1 MNNHLANISDFQR
14 ICQAINSLLNMNI
27 LQHLDKFI
35 SSRHLKRGEFA
46 NLISLSSSYV
56 SEILSGKR
64 DISLK
69 FKKGFQ
75 SAFGFSIE
83 ELPHRVHI
91 SPQGH
96 SAHDPNTGTD
106 DTIYCKIPLFN
117 IKASSGHETF
127 VNDEKIG
134 ADLIFRRDW
143 LDRELKSNPDNLFIL
158 SADSDSMEPTI
169 QHDALL
175 IVDKSIDRILTE
187 GIYILRRGDTILIKR
202 IRKLSENTIELIS
215 DNPAYGKETIM
226 LNNQPEVAILG
237 KVIYIWSGRKI

>member
-1 MNNHLANISDFQR
+1 MD
-14 ICQAINSLLNMNI
+14 I
-27 LQHLDKFI
+27 LEHLDKFI
-35 SSRHLKRGEFA
+35 ISRHLKRGEFA
-46 NLISLSSSYV
+46 KIISLSSSYV

-64 DISLK
+64 DISIK

-75 SAFGFSIE
+75 SAFGFPVE
-83 ELPHRVHI
+83 ELPHRVQI
-91 SPQGH
+91 SPQSH
-96 SAHDPNTGTD
+96 SAQDPVKGTD

-127 VNDEKIG
+127 VNNEKIG

-158 SADSDSMEPTI
+158 SAESDSMEPTI

-175 IVDKSIDRILTE
+175 IVDKSIDRIITE

-202 IRKLSENTIELIS
+202 IRKLSEDTIELIS
-215 DNPAYGKETIM
+215 DNPAYGKETIK
-226 LNNQPEVAILG
+226 LDKQPEITILG
-237 KVIYIWSGRKI
+237 KAVYMWSGRKI

>member
-1 MNNHLANISDFQR
+1 
-14 ICQAINSLLNMNI
+14 MNI

-35 SSRHLKRGEFA
+35 TSRHLKRGEFA

-69 FKKGFQ
+69 FRKGFQ
-75 SAFGFSIE
+75 SAFGFSLE

-91 SPQGH
+91 SPQDH

>member
-1 MNNHLANISDFQR
+1 
-14 ICQAINSLLNMNI
+14 MNI
-27 LQHLDKFI
+27 LQSLDKFI
-35 SSRHLKRGEFA
+35 SSKHLKQGEFA
-46 NLISLSSSYV
+46 KLISLSSSYV

-75 SAFGFSIE
+75 SAFGFSLE

-91 SPQGH
+91 SPQDH
-96 SAHDPNTGTD
+96 SAD
-106 DTIYCKIPLFN
+106 DTVYCKIPLFN
-117 IKASSGHETF
+117 IKAHSGHETF
-127 VNDEKIG
+127 VNNEKIG

-143 LDRELKSNPDNLFIL
+143 LDRELKSNPDSLFIL
-158 SADSDSMEPTI
+158 SAESDSMEPTI

-175 IVDKSIDRILTE
+175 IVDKGIDRILTE
-187 GIYILRRGDTILIKR
+187 GIYILRRGDTIIIKR

>member
-1 MNNHLANISDFQR
+1 MNT
-14 ICQAINSLLNMNI
+14 LL
-27 LQHLDKFI
+27 HLDKFI

-46 NLISLSSSYV
+46 KLISLSSSYV

-75 SAFGFSIE
+75 SAFGFPLE
-83 ELPHRVHI
+83 ELPHRVNI
-91 SPQGH
+91 SSQSH
-96 SAHDPNTGTD
+96 SAHDHSKETD
-106 DTIYCKIPLFN
+106 DTIYCKIPLLN

-143 LDRELKSNPDNLFIL
+143 LDRELKSNPNNLFIL
-158 SADSDSMEPTI
+158 SAESDSMEPTI

-175 IVDKSIDRILTE
+175 IVDKGIDRIITE

-202 IRKLSENTIELIS
+202 IRKLSEDTIELIS
-215 DNPAYGKETIM
+215 DNPAYGKETIK
-226 LNNQPEVAILG
+226 LNNQPEITILG
-237 KVIYIWSGRKI
+237 KAIYIWSGRKI

>member
-1 MNNHLANISDFQR
+1 
-14 ICQAINSLLNMNI
+14 MNI
-27 LQHLDKFI
+27 LEHLDKFI
-35 SSRHLKRGEFA
+35 ISRHLKRGEFA
-46 NLISLSSSYV
+46 KIISLSNSYV

-64 DISLK
+64 DISIK

-75 SAFGFSIE
+75 LAFGFPVE
-83 ELPHRVHI
+83 ELPYRVQI
-91 SPQGH
+91 SPESHSTQGP
-96 SAHDPNTGTD
+96 AKGTD

-127 VNDEKIG
+127 VNNEKIG

-143 LDRELKSNPDNLFIL
+143 LDRELKSKPDNLFIL
-158 SADSDSMEPTI
+158 SAESDSMEPTI

-175 IVDKSIDRILTE
+175 IVDKGIDRIITE

-202 IRKLSENTIELIS
+202 IRKLSEDTIELIS
-215 DNPAYGKETIM
+215 DNQAYGKETIK
-226 LNNQPEVAILG
+226 LSNLPEVSILG

>member
-1 MNNHLANISDFQR
+1 
-14 ICQAINSLLNMNI
+14 MNI
-27 LQHLDKFI
+27 LEHLDKFI
-35 SSRHLKRGEFA
+35 VSRHLKRGEFA
-46 NLISLSSSYV
+46 KIISLSNSYV

-64 DISLK
+64 DISIK

-75 SAFGFSIE
+75 SAFGFPLE

-91 SPQGH
+91 SPQ
-96 SAHDPNTGTD
+96 SLPSHDTNRGTD

-117 IKASSGHETF
+117 IKATSGHETF
-127 VNDEKIG
+127 VNDESIG
-134 ADLIFRRDW
+134 ADLVFRRDW
-143 LDRELKSNPDNLFIL
+143 LDRELKSKPDTLFIL
-158 SADSDSMEPTI
+158 SAESDSMEPTI

-187 GIYILRRGDTILIKR
+187 GIYILKRGDTILIKR
-202 IRKLSENTIELIS
+202 IRKLSEDTIELIS

-226 LNNQPEVAILG
+226 LNNQPEIAILG

>member
-1 MNNHLANISDFQR
+1 MD
-14 ICQAINSLLNMNI
+14 I
-27 LQHLDKFI
+27 LEHLDKFI
-35 SSRHLKRGEFA
+35 TSRHLKRGEFA
-46 NLISLSSSYV
+46 KIISLSNSYV

-64 DISLK
+64 DISIK

-75 SAFGFSIE
+75 SAFGFPLE
-83 ELPHRVHI
+83 ELPHRVQI
-91 SPQGH
+91 PSQNH
-96 SAHDPNTGTD
+96 SAHDPDKGTD
-106 DTIYCKIPLFN
+106 DAIYCKIPLFN

-158 SADSDSMEPTI
+158 SAESDSMEPTI

-175 IVDKSIDRILTE
+175 IVDKGIDRIITE

-202 IRKLSENTIELIS
+202 IRKLSEDTIELIS
-215 DNPAYGKETIM
+215 DNPAYGKEIIK
-226 LNNQPEVAILG
+226 LNKQPEITILG

>member
-1 MNNHLANISDFQR
+1 MNT
-14 ICQAINSLLNMNI
+14 LL
-27 LQHLDKFI
+27 HLDKFI
-35 SSRHLKRGEFA
+35 TSRHLKRGEFA
-46 NLISLSSSYV
+46 KLISLSSSYV

-75 SAFGFSIE
+75 AAFGFPLE

-91 SPQGH
+91 SPQIH
-96 SAHDPNTGTD
+96 LAHDHSKETD
-106 DTIYCKIPLFN
+106 DTIYCKIPLLN

-143 LDRELKSNPDNLFIL
+143 LDRELKSSPNNLFIL
-158 SADSDSMEPTI
+158 SAESDSMEPTI

-175 IVDKSIDRILTE
+175 IVDKGIDRIITE

-202 IRKLSENTIELIS
+202 IRKLSEDTIELIS
-215 DNPAYGKETIM
+215 DNPAYGNETIK
-226 LNNQPEVAILG
+226 LNNQPEVTILG
-237 KVIYIWSGRKI
+237 KAIYIWSGRKI

>member
-1 MNNHLANISDFQR
+1 
-14 ICQAINSLLNMNI
+14 MNI
-27 LQHLDKFI
+27 LEHIDKFI
-35 SSRHLKRGEFA
+35 ISRHLKRGEFA
-46 NLISLSSSYV
+46 KLISLSNSYV

-64 DISLK
+64 DISIK

-75 SAFGFSIE
+75 SAFGFPVE
-83 ELPHRVHI
+83 ELPHRVQI
-91 SPQGH
+91 SPQSH
-96 SAHDPNTGTD
+96 SAHDPNKETD

-158 SADSDSMEPTI
+158 SAESDSMEPTI
-169 QHDALL
+169 RHDALL
-175 IVDKSIDRILTE
+175 IVDKSIDKIITE

-202 IRKLSENTIELIS
+202 IRKLSEDTIELIS
-215 DNPAYGKETIM
+215 DNPAYGKETIK
-226 LNNQPEVAILG
+226 LNNQPEVSILG
-237 KVIYIWSGRKI
+237 KAIYIWSGRKI

>member
-1 MNNHLANISDFQR
+1 MNT
-14 ICQAINSLLNMNI
+14 

-35 SSRHLKRGEFA
+35 ASRHLKRGEFA
-46 NLISLSSSYV
+46 KLISLSNSYV

-64 DISLK
+64 NISLK

-75 SAFGFSIE
+75 SAFGFPVE

-91 SPQGH
+91 PSQNH
-96 SAHDPNTGTD
+96 STLDSDKETD

-117 IKASSGHETF
+117 IKAASGNETF
-127 VNDEKIG
+127 VNNEKIG

-158 SADSDSMEPTI
+158 SAESDSMEPTI

-175 IVDKSIDRILTE
+175 IVDKSIDRIITE
-187 GIYILRRGDTILIKR
+187 GIYILRRGDTILTKR
-202 IRKLSENTIELIS
+202 IRKLSEDTIELIS
-215 DNPAYGKETIM
+215 DNQAYGKETIKM
-226 LNNQPEVAILG
+226 DNQPGITILG
-237 KVIYIWSGRKI
+237 KAIYIWSGRKI

>member
-1 MNNHLANISDFQR
+1 MD
-14 ICQAINSLLNMNI
+14 I
-27 LQHLDKFI
+27 LKHLDNFI

-46 NLISLSSSYV
+46 NIISLSSSYV

-64 DISLK
+64 DISIK

-75 SAFGFSIE
+75 SAFGFPIE
-83 ELPHRVHI
+83 ELPYRVQI
-91 SPQGH
+91 SPENNSSQGPAKG
-96 SAHDPNTGTD
+96 SD

-127 VNDEKIG
+127 VNNEKIG

-143 LDRELKSNPDNLFIL
+143 LDRELKSNPNNLFIL
-158 SADSDSMEPTI
+158 SAESDSMEPTI

-175 IVDKSIDRILTE
+175 IVDKGIDRIITE

-202 IRKLSENTIELIS
+202 IRKLSENMIELIS
-215 DNPAYGKETIM
+215 DNPAYGKETIE
-226 LNNQPEVAILG
+226 LNKQPEFTILG
-237 KVIYIWSGRKI
+237 KAIYIWSGRKI

>member
-1 MNNHLANISDFQR
+1 MDTLH
-14 ICQAINSLLNMNI
+14 
-27 LQHLDKFI
+27 HLDKFI
-35 SSRHLKRGEFA
+35 ISKHLKRGEFA
-46 NLISLSSSYV
+46 KLISLSSSYV

-75 SAFGFSIE
+75 SAFGFPLE

-91 SPQGH
+91 SSQSH
-96 SAHDPNTGTD
+96 SAHDNSKETD

-143 LDRELKSNPDNLFIL
+143 LDRELKSNPNNLFIL
-158 SADSDSMEPTI
+158 SAESDSMEPTI

-175 IVDKSIDRILTE
+175 IIDKGIDRIITE

-202 IRKLSENTIELIS
+202 IRKLSEDTIELIS
-215 DNPAYGKETIM
+215 DNPAYGKETIK
-226 LNNQPEVAILG
+226 LDKQPEVTILG
-237 KVIYIWSGRKI
+237 KAIYIWSGRKI

>member
-1 MNNHLANISDFQR
+1 
-14 ICQAINSLLNMNI
+14 MNI
-27 LQHLDKFI
+27 LRHLDKFI
-35 SSRHLKRGEFA
+35 VSRHLKRREFA
-46 NLISLSSSYV
+46 KLISLSNSYV

-75 SAFGFSIE
+75 LAFGFPLE
-83 ELPHRVHI
+83 ELPHRVQI
-91 SPQGH
+91 SPQSH
-96 SAHDPNTGTD
+96 SAQDSAKGTD

-143 LDRELKSNPDNLFIL
+143 LDRELNSNPDNLFIL
-158 SADSDSMEPTI
+158 SAESDSMEPTI

-175 IVDKSIDRILTE
+175 IVDKSIDRIITE

-215 DNPAYGKETIM
+215 DNPAYGKESIK
-226 LNNQPEVAILG
+226 LSNQSGVTILG

>member
-1 MNNHLANISDFQR
+1 MTT
-14 ICQAINSLLNMNI
+14 
-27 LQHLDKFI
+27 LQYLDKFI
-35 SSRHLKRGEFA
+35 VSRHLKRKEFA
-46 NLISLSSSYV
+46 NLISLSNSYV

-75 SAFGFSIE
+75 SAFGFHLE
-83 ELPHRVHI
+83 ELPHRVQI
-91 SPQGH
+91 SPQNN
-96 SAHDPNTGTD
+96 SAQDLTKGTD
-106 DTIYCKIPLFN
+106 DSIYCKIPLFN

-134 ADLIFRRDW
+134 ADLVFRRDW

-158 SADSDSMEPTI
+158 NAESDSMEPTI

-175 IVDKSIDRILTE
+175 IVDKSSDRILTE

-202 IRKLSENTIELIS
+202 IRKLSKDTIELIS

-226 LNNQPEVAILG
+226 LNNQPEVVILG